1 MNNSIQ
7 QKIDKFF
14 SKFEILNY
22 RKGESVIRP
31 EDTPRGVYYVKSGYV
46 KMNLILENGREL
58 TVNIF
63 KKGSY
68 FPMMWA
74 ISNISNTYY
83 YQVMSKSQLRR
94 IPKEK
99 FLDFLRG
106 NPDVVFELLSRIL
119 VGFNALVANI
129 EHMLSGSAYD
139 RIIAVLLLLGRR
151 FGEKMNGKD
160 GAVIVRI
167 PLTHQDIA
175 NIAAI
180 TRETASIAIKQV
192 EKKKLIGRKGKFLI
206 IKNLSGLVKEKEP
219 ILQKET
225 YDLPLAA

>member
-1 MNNSIQ
+1 MNNNIQ

-14 SKFEILNY
+14 SKFEVLNY

-58 TVNIF
+58 TINIF

-68 FPMMWA
+68 FPMTWA
-74 ISNISNTYY
+74 ISNIPNTYF

-94 IPKEK
+94 VPKEK
-99 FLDFLRG
+99 FLAFLKE
-106 NPDVVFELLSRIL
+106 NPDVVFEIFGRVL
-119 VGFNALVANI
+119 VGLNALVTNI
-129 EHMLSGSAYD
+129 EHVLSGSAYN
-139 RIIAVLLLLGRR
+139 RTIAVLLLLGRR
-151 FGEKMNGKD
+151 FGEKMNGNED
-160 GAVIVRI
+160 TVIVRI

-180 TRETASIAIKQV
+180 TRETASIAIKQI
-192 EKKKLIGRKGKFLI
+192 ERKKLIGRKGKYLLI
-206 IKNLSGLVKEKEP
+206 KSLSGLTKES

-225 YDLPLAA
+225 FDWPSAT